1 MYING
6 DELYF
11 EDKEALEKG
20 LQYLLSTA
28 TVGEKLFALM
38 NLEVPTTIEDQ
49 ENNEETKET

>member
-11 EDKEALEKG
+11 EDKAALEKG

-49 ENNEETKET
+49 ENNEDTKET